1 MTEDTERL
9 LAADLA
15 PATHD
20 EQARQ
25 AFVSALRRHVMVDLA
40 AAMRASW
47 EQQVA
52 PRFERRYGRPAAD
65 GLEVRRAMR
74 NQPIYR
80 FWSVLRY
87 NAQEM
92 TWQSVLPQI
101 ERHLPALREAA
112 KTARRRQQGSLR
124 LDPDLALPREYT
136 ALDIHL
142 MPGNFHT
149 EDGPDDVRQGALY
162 ELGTAVFGSGLQLRR
177 RGAVGLSMAHF
188 LRLAQPDFRPARILD
203 LGCTVGANTLPYAEV
218 YPEAAV
224 HGIDL
229 SAPQLRF
236 ALARAQAN
244 GYAVH
249 FSQQN
254 AEHTDFPDG
263 YFDLIV
269 SSFFLHELPTASTQ
283 RVFREAHRLL
293 APGGLMLH
301 MELPPAAA
309 VDPYYNFFLDWD
321 AYHNNEPHYA
331 EFRRQDFADLCER
344 AGFARHRFIQRRIG
358 NWTVTD
364 ADTFAAIARG
374 EREAP
379 AHGNGASWFV
389 FGAWK

>member
-1 MTEDTERL
+1 MSQDAERL
-9 LAADLA
+9 LAAELA

-20 EQARQ
+20 EMARQ
-25 AFVSALRRHVMVDLA
+25 AFVSALRRHVMVELA
-40 AAMRASW
+40 DAMRERW

-52 PRFERRYGRPAAD
+52 PQFERQHGRPAAD
-65 GLEVRRAMR
+65 GHEVRRAMR
-74 NQPIYR
+74 TQPIYR

-92 TWQSVLPQI
+92 TWNSVLPQI

-112 KTARRRQQGSLR
+112 QAARQLDLGSLR
-124 LDPDLALPREYT
+124 LDPELALPREYT

-142 MPGNFHT
+142 MPGNFHA
-149 EDGPDDVRQGALY
+149 EAGPDDVRQGALY
-162 ELGTAVFGSGLQLRR
+162 ELGTAVFGGGLKLRR
-177 RGAVGLSMAHF
+177 RGAVGLSVAHF
-188 LRLAQPDFRPARILD
+188 LRLAYPDFRPARILD

-218 YPEAAV
+218 YPAASV

-236 ALARAQAN
+236 ALARAQAS
-244 GYAVH
+244 GHAVH

-254 AEHTDFPDG
+254 AEQTDFPDG
-263 YFDLIV
+263 HFDLIV
-269 SSFFLHELPTASTQ
+269 SSFFLHELPTASTR
-283 RVFREAHRLL
+283 RVLREARRLL

-331 EFRRQDFADLCER
+331 EFRRQDFFSLCEQ
-344 AGFARHRFIQRRIG
+344 AGFARARCIQRRIG
-358 NWTVTD
+358 NWTATD
-364 ADTFAAIARG
+364 PETFAAIARG

-389 FGAWK
+389 FGAWN